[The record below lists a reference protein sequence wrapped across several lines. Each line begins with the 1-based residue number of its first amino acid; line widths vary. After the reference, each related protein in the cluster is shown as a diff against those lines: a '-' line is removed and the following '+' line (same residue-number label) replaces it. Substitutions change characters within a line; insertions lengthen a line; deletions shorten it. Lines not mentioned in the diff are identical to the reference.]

1 MAIIRMVGAMFVVVV
16 ELEKVVGVHEG
27 RVGGGQ
33 GRRNESQRV
42 WIKTVGRR
50 GGQELAQES
59 YYMSYVI
66 PPLYFPYRPSF
77 FRANRKQLFI
87 SFPRDRHSTA
97 SNSNR
102 KLRWPTIRA
111 RVRF

>member
-50 GGQELAQES
+50 GG
-59 YYMSYVI
+59 
-66 PPLYFPYRPSF
+66 
-77 FRANRKQLFI
+77 
-87 SFPRDRHSTA
+87 
-97 SNSNR
+97 
-102 KLRWPTIRA
+102 
-111 RVRF
+111 